1 MDEKTKA
8 TISAAILLA
17 VNVAALFGA
26 SLDLG
31 TVQNVVF
38 GAITIVSTLYAAWKN
53 HNFTPEAAQAQ
64 EYLNGLKDMR
74 GGGEDA

>member
-8 TISAAILLA
+8 TISAAIVLA
-17 VNVAALFGA
+17 VNIAALFGA

-38 GAITIVSTLYAAWKN
+38 GAITIVTTLYAAWRN
-53 HNFTPEAAQAQ
+53 HNFTPEAAEAQAVLD
-64 EYLNGLKDMR
+64 ELMGKR
-74 GGGEDA
+74 R

>member
-8 TISAAILLA
+8 TISAAIVLA
-17 VNVAALFGA
+17 VNIAALFGA

-38 GAITIVSTLYAAWKN
+38 GAITIVTTLYAAYKN
-53 HNFTPEAAQAQ
+53 HNFTPEAAEAQAVLD
-64 EYLNGLKDMR
+64 ELKGKR
-74 GGGEDA
+74 R

>member
-8 TISAAILLA
+8 VVSAAILLV

-31 TVQNVVF
+31 LVQNVVF
-38 GAITIVSTLYAAWKN
+38 GLITIVSTLYGIWKN
-53 HNFTPEAAQAQ
+53 HNFTPEAEQAQ
-64 EYLNGLKDMR
+64 EYLDALKGKDKTL
-74 GGGEDA
+74 